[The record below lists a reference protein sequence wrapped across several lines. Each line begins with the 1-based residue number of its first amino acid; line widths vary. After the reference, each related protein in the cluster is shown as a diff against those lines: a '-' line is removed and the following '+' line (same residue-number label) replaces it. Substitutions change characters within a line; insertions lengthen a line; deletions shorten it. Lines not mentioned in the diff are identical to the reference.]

1 MSPPAF
7 PDDWSG
13 EMARTFSLPNNVVAV
28 ADAADAVT
36 VRLHDGTT
44 YVLRAADVGPVAP
57 GADAR
62 EAVSEA
68 VYRTCLAHQRT
79 PAR

>member
-1 MSPPAF
+1 MPPAF

-13 EMARTFSLPNNVVAV
+13 AMARTFSLPNNVVSVAV
-28 ADAADAVT
+28 ADEADAVT
-36 VRLHDGTT
+36 IRLHDGTT

-68 VYRTCLAHQRT
+68 VYRTCLAHQRI
-79 PAR
+79 PA